1 MTGWE
6 IERSQGNPCEV
17 MHLRT
22 SRIWTPICPGT
33 RKGRPKIMELEL
45 ELLAHHPASRLSAP
59 SNATSSEEAG
69 RANHIRL
76 VAGQP
81 GPGSSSV
88 IAFLRW
94 LGTLRNRA
102 FKAASSDAGDSI
114 RVQIDGATE
123 MHQLRQRLDDRK
135 AVPAGSALV
144 VVGGGEEDD
153 G

>member
-33 RKGRPKIMELEL
+33 RKGRPKIMEVEL

-81 GPGSSSV
+81 GPESSSV
-88 IAFLRW
+88 IAFLRGW
-94 LGTLRNRA
+94 EHYATAHSRLRRRMLGT
-102 FKAASSDAGDSI
+102 ASEFRLMG
-114 RVQIDGATE
+114 
-123 MHQLRQRLDDRK
+123 QRK
-135 AVPAGSALV
+135 CISFVKG
-144 VVGGGEEDD
+144 
-153 G
+153 